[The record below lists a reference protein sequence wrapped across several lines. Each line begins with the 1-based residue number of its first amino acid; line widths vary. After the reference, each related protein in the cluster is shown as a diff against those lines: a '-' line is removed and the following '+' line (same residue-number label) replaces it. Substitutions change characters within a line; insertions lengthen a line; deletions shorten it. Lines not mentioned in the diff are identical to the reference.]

1 MAISVVINSP
11 TQPEPKKV
19 IKVSLKGLQKID
31 YSYNLH
37 VREALNGDFLIF
49 DHNDIDIVVLKGQK
63 TVVAFAKD
71 LMTETVYGA
80 EARLFE
86 YLRKKGIVQYDS
98 IQGGNVYGSLEGK
111 IIESKEQQ

>member
-1 MAISVVINSP
+1 MAISVVISSP

-49 DHNDIDIVVLKGQK
+49 DHNDIDIIILKEKNTWQML
-63 TVVAFAKD
+63 AS
-71 LMTETVYGA
+71 MISY
-80 EARLFE
+80 
-86 YLRKKGIVQYDS
+86 IH
-98 IQGGNVYGSLEGK
+98 NH
-111 IIESKEQQ
+111 